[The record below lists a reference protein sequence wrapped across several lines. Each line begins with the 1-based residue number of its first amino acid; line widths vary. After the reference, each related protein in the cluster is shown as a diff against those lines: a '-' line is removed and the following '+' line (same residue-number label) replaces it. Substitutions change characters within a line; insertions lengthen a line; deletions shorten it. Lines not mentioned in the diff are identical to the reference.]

1 MIYSVAMSE
10 YACKMRT
17 PSEYKHIKEG
27 KFGRMVDK
35 YTVDELRGAYLLQLS
50 ETLKIGDRIE
60 IKRPR
65 AFSVDDTRNHP
76 ADLGFEMVE
85 IVSELDRAPAGNRVF
100 EVRCQD
106 GSLTTFVP
114 YMRWRLVS

>member
-1 MIYSVAMSE
+1 MSNNYE
-10 YACKMRT
+10 
-17 PSEYKHIKEG
+17 HIKEG
-27 KFGRMVDK
+27 QFGRMADK

-50 ETLKIGDRIE
+50 ETLKVGDRIE
-60 IKRPR
+60 IQRPR
-65 AFSVDDTRNHP
+65 AIPPDS
-76 ADLGFEMVE
+76 GFEMVE

-114 YMRWRLVS
+114 YMRWRLAS